1 MIRGRF
7 TIYLTLLA
15 LSVIF
20 MLGFFKQMF
29 VMDVHPYNKDPAPRE
44 MFGDGPAPALSKRE
58 EDKSRIYK
66 PNSRRLLNGQKK
78 FFSKKSPFVRDS
90 FFQFTDL
97 NKIGLKNPNNYGIE
111 LFKYL
116 LGKEYSKDGDFDWGT
131 AVKYNPKQKLLLKD
145 TVENI
150 LHPIA
155 PEFRIGDAL
164 PDTVVRQIHIATSWR
179 SGSTF
184 LGDLLNHNMGTFYSF
199 EPLHFESLSMSTER
213 RLDLMNNIFKCNF
226 HNKEVIGWMKHASK
240 GENNFLFQHNFRSFK
255 ICENLLPGK
264 VSCYMDKFQSPICS
278 MSPIRVIKTVR
289 FRVKLAEEFLKND
302 KDFPHF
308 KMVVLVRDP
317 RGTMH
322 SRSHHSWCSGEECIN
337 STVVCENLEKDAQSA
352 YQLAKKYPGKVYLL
366 RYEDI
371 CMNPYEE
378 VKSLFEFLKLPRSK
392 GLDNFIQ
399 KHMFGKESK
408 KHPYSTFRKSDNI
421 YMEWRKTVDMGYIEK
436 IQKDCSIPMKT
447 LGYHSFSSPFDRDNF
462 TISVLSKASESIW
475 PKNLS

>member
-1 MIRGRF
+1 
-7 TIYLTLLA
+7 
-15 LSVIF
+15 
-20 MLGFFKQMF
+20 MF

-78 FFSKKSPFVRDS
+78 LFSKKSPFVRDS

-116 LGKEYSKDGDFDWGT
+116 LGKEYSKDGDFDWGS

-164 PDTVVRQIHIATSWR
+164 PDTFVRQIHIATSWR

-184 LGDLLNHNMGTFYSF
+184 LGDLLNHNMGSFYSF

-240 GENNFLFQHNFRSFK
+240 GENNFFLFQHNFRSFK

-278 MSPIRVIKTVR
+278 MSPIRVIKTT
-289 FRVKLAEEFLKND
+289 
-302 KDFPHF
+302 FPHF

-352 YQLAKKYPGKVYLL
+352 YQLAKKSIL
-366 RYEDI
+366 E
-371 CMNPYEE
+371 N
-378 VKSLFEFLKLPRSK
+378 K